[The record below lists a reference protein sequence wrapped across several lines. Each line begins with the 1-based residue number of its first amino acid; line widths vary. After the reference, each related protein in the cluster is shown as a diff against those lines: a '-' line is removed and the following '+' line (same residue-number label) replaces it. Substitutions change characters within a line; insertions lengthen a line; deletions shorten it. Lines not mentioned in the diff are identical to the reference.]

1 MAVRVPWLTNAT
13 MAAGTVAMNTSLSAQ
28 TMRWIVLPQ
37 ALAAARRPLVGQYT
51 AVIKNTSLTMAIG
64 VAELSYA
71 SRQVEN
77 QSLLAFQSFAVATLL
92 YLALVVGAQ
101 YTAREQRLAWRAP
114 R

>member
-1 MAVRVPWLTNAT
+1 
-13 MAAGTVAMNTSLSAQ
+13 
-28 TMRWIVLPQ
+28 
-37 ALAAARRPLVGQYT
+37 
-51 AVIKNTSLTMAIG
+51 MAIG

-92 YLALVVGAQ
+92 YLLLVVAAQ
-101 YTAREQRLAWRAP
+101 YTAREQHLAWRAP